1 MGRFHRNDWYL
12 RGTKKERQWP
22 NGDEERVFS
31 ADEEKVGKHLTCEG
45 GGQRETVE
53 NSNDR
58 LWVRITEGLNQ
69 NRSHYDE
76 TYLQMILPRDLL

>member
-1 MGRFHRNDWYL
+1 M

-31 ADEEKVGKHLTCEG
+31 ADKEKVGTHLTWEG
-45 GGQRETVE
+45 DGQGEIVE
-53 NSNDR
+53 NSNYR
-58 LWVRITEGLNQ
+58 LWVKITEGLNQ
-69 NRSHYDE
+69 NWSHYDE